1 MKGTV
6 QSEQTALY
14 ICLTRQERRVF
25 LTQDKDPYIAFT
37 KIHNG
42 INRNFKV
49 LAVLFPM
56 CEPKTL
62 EIVI

>member
-14 ICLTRQERRVF
+14 ICLMGQEGRVF
-25 LTQDKDPYIAFT
+25 LTQDRDPYIT

-42 INRNFKV
+42 INRNFMV